1 MKISDFILIQKK
13 LTLITLKNAV
23 QEIIWEIQG
32 KSLYLFL
39 LSMTYKFDIDFNKYL
54 LLKNN
59 A

>member
-1 MKISDFILIQKK
+1 MLIQKK

-23 QEIIWEIQG
+23 QEKIWEIQG